1 MLSPQSRH
9 AAGWSNSLQNLASSQ
24 VAPDGLC
31 SYCKPCNAA
40 AAAERRAKRPAAG
53 SPTIAAKVCSHCQQV
68 RAHFTCRRMLPH
80 QTAVAATHADIERHS
95 YFYMRSSMQ
104 GDLSLALLPLL
115 YVGLRV
121 DSVTSCKV

>member
-1 MLSPQSRH
+1 MDKNLRH
-9 AAGWSNSLQNLASSQ
+9 YSQ

-68 RAHFTCRRMLPH
+68 LPSRASRRMLPEKS
-80 QTAVAATHADIERHS
+80 VAAADKE
-95 YFYMRSSMQ
+95 
-104 GDLSLALLPLL
+104 
-115 YVGLRV
+115 
-121 DSVTSCKV
+121 